1 MIILGTFHAKYLV
14 NKFPGTIL
22 SPNIIIAQ
30 AVLEEKKIFLI
41 RHYSDFMT
49 GIYDAGFEVITLIE

>member
-1 MIILGTFHAKYLV
+1 MQKYLV

-30 AVLEEKKIFLI
+30 AVREEKKIFYF
-41 RHYSDFMT
+41 RHISA
-49 GIYDAGFEVITLIE
+49 GIKTVSGLVFTDIKVYH

>member
-1 MIILGTFHAKYLV
+1 MQKYLV

-30 AVLEEKKIFLI
+30 AVREEKKIFYF
-41 RHYSDFMT
+41 RHISV
-49 GIYDAGFEVITLIE
+49 GIKMFSALYFIDIKI